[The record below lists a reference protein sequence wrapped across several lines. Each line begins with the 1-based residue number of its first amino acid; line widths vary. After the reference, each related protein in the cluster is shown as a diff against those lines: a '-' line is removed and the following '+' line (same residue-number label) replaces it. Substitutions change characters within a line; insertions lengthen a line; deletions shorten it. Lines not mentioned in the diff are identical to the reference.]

1 MGYIAYRKLGVI
13 KGYQYIQEMEKAFRQ
28 GISFNE
34 FQRRMMREGLSF
46 RRADMLDDWR
56 RHSFLRSARTAEGRL
71 TLHDWYDK
79 VIKRL
84 HDEAGWSWKEI
95 REFLRDRR
103 EPERLTREIRERE
116 RLYRAYKEEG
126 LPEKVDT

>member
-1 MGYIAYRKLGVI
+1 MLYNAYRKLGAI

-46 RRADMLDDWR
+46 RRAEMLDDWR
-56 RHSFLRSARTAEGRL
+56 RHSFVRSARTYEGRL
-71 TLHDWYDK
+71 NLHTLYEK
-79 VIKRL
+79 VLKRL
-84 HDEAGWSWKEI
+84 HDEEGWSWKQIKEFMRKRQIPTEWTSEI
-95 REFLRDRR
+95 KRK
-103 EPERLTREIRERE
+103 ERI
-116 RLYRAYKEEG
+116 YRAYKEEA